1 MTVSLGVAGSLGPDL
16 LARLAPAVEDAGFA
30 ALWVNDTPGGD
41 ALAGLAAA
49 ARTTSRLRLATGVI
63 PVDRRPAPAIAD
75 AVEAADLPAERL
87 VLGIGSGAAREG
99 ALDRV
104 SDAVEVLRAR
114 VGGRLV
120 VGALGPRMRRL
131 GAERSDGILLNW
143 VTAETAAAQARE
155 ARAASA
161 GASVAVYVRT
171 AVDPA
176 ARSRLEEEARRYAG
190 FPNYAAN
197 FARMGVPALAT
208 TFPDAAALAEGLRAY
223 ERAVD
228 EVVLRAVTP
237 TDDLEAY
244 LAFVAATAPGA

>member
-30 ALWVNDTPGGD
+30 TLWVNDTPGGD

-49 ARTTSRLRLATGVI
+49 ARTTSQLTLATGVI
-63 PVDRRPAPAIAD
+63 PVDRRPATAIAEE
-75 AVEAADLPAERL
+75 VEAAGLPPERL
-87 VLGIGSGAAREG
+87 VLGIGSGSAREG
-99 ALDRV
+99 ALARV
-104 SDAVEVLRAR
+104 SDAVDVLRAR
-114 VGGRLV
+114 VDARIV

-143 VTAETAAAQARE
+143 VTADTAAAQA
-155 ARAASA
+155 AAAHTVAA

-176 ARSRLEEEARRYAG
+176 ARSRLEEEAGRYAK

-197 FARMGVPALAT
+197 FARMGVSAMAT
-208 TFPDAAALAEGLRAY
+208 AFADSAALAEGLPAY
-223 ERAVD
+223 ERAAD